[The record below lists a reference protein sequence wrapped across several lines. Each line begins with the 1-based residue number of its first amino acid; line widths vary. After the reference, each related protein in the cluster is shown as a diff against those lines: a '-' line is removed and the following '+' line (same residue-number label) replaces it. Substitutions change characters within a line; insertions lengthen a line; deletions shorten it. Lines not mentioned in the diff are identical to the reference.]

1 MTLREPP
8 VDIARGAARRAV
20 EDELSRGVYE
30 DESLVETVL
39 RWLQETFL
47 ALLAQASQGGLR
59 GVVSLLILATVLV
72 GLTGLLLWSL
82 RRISRSAGARTTGGL
97 DASGQTA
104 AEHRATA
111 EQLARDARW
120 PQAIRERMRAVAR
133 TLEEREILSALPGRT
148 ADELASAAGRAMPTL
163 DARLNDAARLFDR
176 VTYGEDPGSAEDYAS
191 VAELDAALNVAEPA
205 VSAP

>member
-8 VDIARGAARRAV
+8 VDVARGTARRAV
-20 EDELSRGVYE
+20 EDELGRGVYE

-47 ALLAQASQGGLR
+47 ALVAQVSQGGLR
-59 GVVSLLILATVLV
+59 GVVSLLILGAVLV

-82 RRISRSAGARTTGGL
+82 RRISRSAGVGTTGGL

-104 AEHRATA
+104 GEHRATA

-133 TLEEREILSALPGRT
+133 ILEEREILSALPGRT
-148 ADELASAAGRAMPTL
+148 ADELASAAGRALPTL

-205 VSAP
+205 MSAP